1 VLPFSK
7 QFLRATAECFARLS
21 HRLGVCPSVCLSDT
35 LVICIKTVQDRITK
49 SLLCAA
55 RRTLVFSDKISC
67 LWVRGF
73 LSDEGV
79 KEGCPLK
86 KRYFA
91 VLALIVRKRLQIDTD
106 LLNIIASTGDGLFR
120 FVNIDDL
127 ERP

>member
-1 VLPFSK
+1 MP
-7 QFLRATAECFARLS
+7 
-21 HRLGVCPSVCLSDT
+21 LGEGIPLG
-35 LVICIKTVQDRITK
+35 
-49 SLLCAA
+49 
-55 RRTLVFSDKISC
+55 
-67 LWVRGF
+67 RGRQR
-73 LSDEGV
+73 GM
-79 KEGCPLK
+79 PLK